1 MKLRLSRYKSYIIN
15 LLVPAIVFGFI
26 TGTLTSIVVMLY
38 KLCAKYIIH
47 FSKVGYDYLR
57 EHLYFVPLVIIGLLG
72 VSLLLAYIYKK
83 TPNVKG
89 GGIPTSVGILRGI
102 ITFQW
107 FKNLI
112 GVFLLSLS
120 SFLIGVPLGNEG
132 PSVQMGTA
140 IGRGSVYTFAKKQR
154 AWDRYSMTGG
164 ACAGFS
170 VATGAP
176 ISGIFFAI
184 EEAHQRI
191 SPTIVIMASSSVLFA
206 SITSKLLSPVFGV
219 SEKLFAIPDL
229 PILGVKSYWIPLVV
243 GLVVGIFSALFLN
256 YYKLLDKIHDVWL
269 KKVPHFVKIFTVL
282 VLTVV
287 LGLCSFS
294 FISTGHE
301 LILELFNNN
310 GTILVLL
317 LILLVRTTLTLGANK
332 TGITGG
338 TFIPVLALGALVAS
352 IVGKALV
359 YFGLDSGMYTVI
371 LVLGITSCISG
382 SIKMPLT
389 AIMFALEALSCAD
402 NVIPVVIASFVA
414 FLVTEMIGVKSI
426 NDEVIEMRLEDE
438 EEKPNQVTREIFV
451 TVQKG
456 SFAVGKQIRD
466 IFWPKNLF
474 VLSVKHQQSNTSVDE
489 HGGKEIRENDLL
501 HIRYSTSN
509 EVDMKNE
516 LLAIIGEQELVFE
529 EEK

>member
-1 MKLRLSRYKSYIIN
+1 MRLRLSRYKSYIIN

-38 KLCAKYIIH
+38 KLCAKYIIR
-47 FSKVGYDYLR
+47 FSEEAYGYLR

-72 VSLLLAYIYKK
+72 VSFLLAYIYKK
-83 TPNVKG
+83 TPNIKG

-102 ITFQW
+102 ITFHW
-107 FKNLI
+107 LKNLI

-206 SITSKLLSPVFGV
+206 SITSKLLSPIFGV
-219 SEKLFAIPDL
+219 SEKLFEIPDL
-229 PILGVKSYWIPLVV
+229 PILEVKSYWIPLVV
-243 GLVVGIFSALFLN
+243 GLVIGIFSALFLN
-256 YYKLLDKIHDVWL
+256 YYKLIDKVHDIWL
-269 KKVPHFVKIFTVL
+269 KKVPHFIKIFAVL
-282 VLTVV
+282 ALTVV

-301 LILELFNNN
+301 LILELFKNN

-317 LILLVRTTLTLGANK
+317 LVLLVRTSLTLSANK

-352 IVGKALV
+352 VVGKALI

-371 LVLGITSCISG
+371 LVLGITACISG

-389 AIMFALEALSCAD
+389 AIMFSLEARSCAD

-426 NDEVIEMRLEDE
+426 NDTVIEIRLDDE
-438 EEKPNQVTREIFV
+438 EEKPNKVTREIFV

-474 VLSVKHQQSNTSVDE
+474 VLSVKHQQSSTEVDE

-509 EVDMKNE
+509 ENDMKNE

-529 EEK
+529 ESE